1 MQHQNTFQPSALS
14 GQFVFNQGFLSGP
27 VVGANNTGDGLAALL
42 LGFPVSSTLSNDAA
56 VAESRPYRAF
66 YVQDNYKVSRKLTL
80 NLGLRYDLHLPRTDR
95 FDRLLNFDTTATE
108 PTTGRL
114 GAFRFVGR
122 NTDNR
127 RQFDTD
133 KNNFGPRIGFAYQ
146 VNDRT
151 VVRGGAS
158 LGFISPFN

>member
-1 MQHQNTFQPSALS
+1 M
-14 GQFVFNQGFLSGP
+14 
-27 VVGANNTGDGLAALL
+27 
-42 LGFPVSSTLSNDAA
+42 
-56 VAESRPYRAF
+56 
-66 YVQDNYKVSRKLTL
+66 QDNYKISRRLTL

-95 FDRLLNFDTTATE
+95 FDRLLNFDPTATE
-108 PTTGRL
+108 PTTGRA

-133 KNNFGPRIGFAYQ
+133 WNNLGPRAGFAYQ

-151 VVRGGAS
+151 V
-158 LGFISPFN
+158 